1 MPEIDRFAKQLF
13 EEAKRLLE
21 KAKIEKQQEGKQAY
35 LHAALML
42 GFCAF
47 EAHINS
53 VSEDFIVRTDL
64 NPLERAILSE
74 REHSLENG
82 EYIVTSKLKIF
93 RLTDR
98 IEFIFRKF
106 SGKPIDKTAVW
117 WSKLKTALATRNE
130 LTHPKEKTEIQVEA
144 VESALLAIIST
155 LDNLYRAVYKKPYPP
170 MNRGLDSNMTF

>member
-21 KAKIEKQQEGKQAY
+21 KANLEMPGEGKQAY

-47 EAHINS
+47 EAHVNS
-53 VSEDFIVRTDL
+53 VSEDFIVREDL

-74 REHSLENG
+74 REYSLESG
-82 EYIVTSKLKIF
+82 EFVVSSRLKIF

-98 IEFIFRKF
+98 IEFIFRRF
-106 SGKPIDKTAVW
+106 SGKPIDKSALW
-117 WSKLKTALATRNE
+117 WSSLKSALQTRNE
-130 LTHPKEKTEIQVEA
+130 LTHPKEKTEIQQEA
-144 VESALLAIIST
+144 VENALLAIIST
-155 LDNLYRAVYKKPYPP
+155 LDNLYKAVYKRPYPP
-170 MNRGLDSNMTF
+170 TTRGLDSQMTF